1 MMLSGRPHAMVLAV
15 FMWMLGT
22 YTWAQAMPDNQQ
34 VIIAKAIMVKNLVTK
49 TTDDQAPQAIKRGQT
64 LALGNT
70 ITTGNKGRAILRFN
84 DGTLATLG
92 SNSSITIKQ
101 FVVNRDE
108 KRGLLEFTK
117 GALRVVTGAI
127 TRTQAPD
134 FSVRTPMGSIGIRGT
149 DFWCGNLSHDGSVD
163 VLLINSEH
171 ALEVSNELGRVLLQE
186 DGQGTTLKPNLAPL
200 PVRTWPK
207 AKVDRALN
215 AVN

>member
-1 MMLSGRPHAMVLAV
+1 MVLAAL
-15 FMWMLGT
+15 MWMLGT
-22 YTWAQAMPDNQQ
+22 DTWAQAVPDNQQ
-34 VIIAKAIMVKNLVTK
+34 VIIAKAIMVKNLVTI
-49 TTDDQAPQAIKRGQT
+49 TTDDQAPQTIKRGHT
-64 LALGNT
+64 LAVGDTLA
-70 ITTGNKGRAILRFN
+70 TGQQSRAIVRFN

-92 SNSSITIKQ
+92 SNSTIIIKQ

-127 TRTQAPD
+127 TRTHAPD

-149 DFWCGNLSHDGSVD
+149 DFWCGNLSNDGSVD
-163 VLLINSEH
+163 VLLIDSEH
-171 ALEVSNELGRVLLQE
+171 ALEVSNGLGRVLLQE
-186 DGQGTTLKPNLAPL
+186 DGQGTTLKSNIAPL

-207 AKVDRALN
+207 AKVERALN